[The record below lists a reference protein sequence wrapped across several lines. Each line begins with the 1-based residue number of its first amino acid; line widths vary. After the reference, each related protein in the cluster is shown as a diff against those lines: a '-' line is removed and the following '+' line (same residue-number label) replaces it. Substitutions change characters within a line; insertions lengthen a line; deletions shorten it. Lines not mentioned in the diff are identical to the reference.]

1 MEAKNSD
8 IKLHEST
15 KGWEAKSGADLYERV
30 RPTYPNEAVD
40 YIVDSLPLAGA
51 QDLRILDIGAGT
63 GKFTAC
69 LFSSIC
75 SRLASLP
82 AASTCKVTITAV
94 EPVQEMRAKL
104 IQLSEQL
111 ANKDQSNSI
120 RVTIEVV
127 SGTAQQLPDSIKDS
141 SVDAITCAQAF
152 HWFAIKDA
160 LQEFNRVLKPNGKL
174 CLIWNT
180 RDLSIDVLLKLDQ
193 IIESY
198 NTDNAPRYASGA
210 WRNVFAENPD
220 LFQLARSH
228 TFEHLIVQRGNLK
241 QILDRFS
248 STSFILSMNDADRD
262 VVLQKLANVL
272 KTHPDTRDKQ
282 EYELPLNTDVYIYE
296 AKKQ

>member
-1 MEAKNSD
+1 
-8 IKLHEST
+8 
-15 KGWEAKSGADLYERV
+15 
-30 RPTYPNEAVD
+30 
-40 YIVDSLPLAGA
+40 
-51 QDLRILDIGAGT
+51 
-63 GKFTAC
+63 
-69 LFSSIC
+69 
-75 SRLASLP
+75 
-82 AASTCKVTITAV
+82 
-94 EPVQEMRAKL
+94 MRAKL